1 VAVGTGGLQMKVDLA
16 AREAFEEILAEEV
29 RLCQERFGQ
38 DFHGALLFGST
49 VSQLKPATDID
60 LMGG

>member
-1 VAVGTGGLQMKVDLA
+1 MKVDLA